1 MIGMT
6 DALVT
11 PIYKFFDALLLGG
24 SIGICA
30 YIALMLYDTELKGKE
45 KREVRREN
53 LQMAWII
60 GFVAMVGV
68 LMMLL

>member
-1 MIGMT
+1 MT
-6 DALVT
+6 DALVA
-11 PIYKFFDALLLGG
+11 PIYKLFDALLLGG
-24 SIGICA
+24 GIGICV

-45 KREVRREN
+45 KREVKREN

-60 GFVAMVGV
+60 GVLAMAGF